1 MDKGLRK
8 VTKQKYQQLV
18 GRLTENTLRL
28 WAAAEAMSL
37 GCGGITLVA
46 GATGLSRT
54 TIHAGIKELEQP
66 LGKERSG
73 LGTARFRIRRPG
85 GGRKPLTEQQPE
97 LLAELERLVDPLTRG
112 DPRSPL
118 RWTCKST
125 PRLAA
130 ELRSGGYQV
139 SQRTVCALLGSLG
152 YSLQSVRKSR
162 EGAEHPYRDAQFQYI
177 ARQVAEFLRAGQ
189 PVISVDTKKKELVGD
204 FTRTG
209 QEWQPKGRPEAV
221 RVHDFPDPELG
232 KVAPYGVY
240 DLAANQGWVSV
251 GVTHDT
257 AEFAVESIRRW
268 WRQMGQ
274 AVYRHARQLL
284 ITADCG
290 GSNGSR
296 VRLWKVQLQRLA
308 DELGLQI
315 SVCHFPPGTS
325 KWNKI
330 EHRMFCHITQNWRG
344 RPLVSHEVIIE
355 LIGATTTQ
363 GGLKIQAALDQRPY
377 AKGIKVSN
385 AELAAVQLTPDEFH
399 GEWNYSIHP
408 TPAR

>member
-1 MDKGLRK
+1 MGGQRPARSR
-8 VTKQKYQQLV
+8 QAEIPAV
-18 GRLTENTLRL
+18 G
-28 WAAAEAMSL
+28 WSSDGKHAASL
-37 GCGGITLVA
+37 GGSRSHELGTRRHHLVA

-85 GGRKPLTEQQPE
+85 AGRKPLTEQQPE

-162 EGAEHPYRDAQFQYI
+162 EGAQHPDRDAQFQHI

-204 FTRTG
+204 FTRSG

-232 KVAPYGVY
+232 KVAP
-240 DLAANQGWVSV
+240 
-251 GVTHDT
+251 
-257 AEFAVESIRRW
+257 
-268 WRQMGQ
+268 MG
-274 AVYRHARQLL
+274 YM
-284 ITADCG
+284 
-290 GSNGSR
+290 
-296 VRLWKVQLQRLA
+296 
-308 DELGLQI
+308 I
-315 SVCHFPPGTS
+315 S
-325 KWNKI
+325 
-330 EHRMFCHITQNWRG
+330 E
-344 RPLVSHEVIIE
+344 
-355 LIGATTTQ
+355 
-363 GGLKIQAALDQRPY
+363 
-377 AKGIKVSN
+377 
-385 AELAAVQLTPDEFH
+385 
-399 GEWNYSIHP
+399 P
-408 TPAR
+408 TKAG